1 MKPKILTTL
10 ELPKHA
16 LDILEKY
23 FIVEGGPDLVK
34 DRSKLLSMLED
45 KVGLLTAP
53 HIKVDSELFDHAPNL
68 MVVSTYSV
76 GFDHIDVNEAT
87 KRGIYVGY
95 TPGVLSDCVA
105 EVTWALILSTYKRIS
120 EAERI
125 VRARKW
131 VKGIYKEP
139 LGRDLKG
146 KTLGI
151 IGLGRIGRRVAEI
164 GRCFGMRVVYY
175 DIVRPPDA
183 EKLDF
188 EYCDL
193 DTLLKISDVVSIH
206 VPLLKETYHLI
217 DESKLRLM
225 KKDAIIVNTSRGA
238 VIDEKALIRALK
250 EGWIM
255 GAGLDV
261 FEQEPL
267 PLDSELLDMENV
279 VLSPHRGSASIE
291 TREAMLNLAVNN
303 LISVLKGQKPPALLN
318 PDVMKVRPLDKT
330 KVLQE

>member
-10 ELPKHA
+10 ELPKQA
-16 LDILEKY
+16 VETLEEY
-23 FIVEGGPDLVK
+23 FVVEGGPEMVK
-34 DRSKLLSMLED
+34 DRAGLLRALED

-53 HIKVDSELFDHAPNL
+53 HIKVDKELFDHAPNL
-68 MVVSTYSV
+68 KVVSTYSV
-76 GFDHIDVNEAT
+76 GFDHIDVEEAT
-87 KRGIYVGY
+87 RRGVYVGY

-105 EVTWALILSTYKRIS
+105 EVTWALILSTYKRMS

-131 VKGIYKEP
+131 VKGVYKEP

-164 GRCFGMRVVYY
+164 GRCFGMHVIYY
-175 DIVRPPDA
+175 DVVKPPDA

-193 DTLLKISDVVSIH
+193 ETLLRKADVVSVH

-217 DESKLRLM
+217 DENRLKMM

-238 VIDEKALIRALK
+238 VIDEKALVKALK

-291 TREAMLNLAVNN
+291 TRQAMLNLAIEN
-303 LISVLKGQKPPALLN
+303 LVSVLKGRMPPALLN
-318 PDVMKVRPLDKT
+318 PDVVKVRPLEKV

>member
-10 ELPKHA
+10 ELPSNA
-16 LDILEKY
+16 LEKLKEY
-23 FIVEGGPDLVK
+23 FIVEGGPDLIK
-34 DRSKLLSMLED
+34 DRVNLLNSLKD

-53 HIKVDSELFDHAPNL
+53 HIKVDKELFEHAPNL

-76 GFDHIDVNEAT
+76 GYDHIDVPEAT
-87 KRGIYVGY
+87 RRGIYVCY

-105 EVTWALILSTYKRIS
+105 EVTWGLILSTYKRIS

-164 GRCFGMRVVYY
+164 GRCFGMNVIYY
-175 DIVRPPDA
+175 DIVKPSDA
-183 EKLDF
+183 DKLDF
-188 EYCDL
+188 QYCDL
-193 DTLLKISDVVSIH
+193 ETLLKNADVVSVH
-206 VPLLKETYHLI
+206 VPLQKETYHLI

-225 KKDAIIVNTSRGA
+225 KRDAIIVNTSRGA
-238 VIDEKALIRALK
+238 VIDEKALIKALK

-261 FEQEPL
+261 FETEPL

-291 TREAMLNLAVNN
+291 TRTAMLNLAINN
-303 LISVLKGQKPPALLN
+303 LISVLKGEIPPALLN
-318 PDVMKVRPLDKT
+318 SDVVKVRPLSET
-330 KVLQE
+330 KVI

>member
-10 ELPKHA
+10 ELPDNA
-16 LDILEKY
+16 LEMLKKY
-23 FIVEGGPDLVK
+23 FTVEGGTELVK
-34 DRSKLLSMLED
+34 DRINLLNSLHD

-53 HIKVDSELFDHAPNL
+53 HIKVNGELFDNAPNL
-68 MVVSTYSV
+68 KVVSTYSV
-76 GFDHIDVNEAT
+76 GYDHIDVPEAT
-87 KRGIYVGY
+87 KRGIYVCY

-105 EVTWALILSTYKRIS
+105 EVTWALILSAYKRIS

-125 VRARKW
+125 VRSRKW

-164 GRCFGMRVVYY
+164 GRCFGMHIIYY
-175 DIVRPPDA
+175 DIVKPADA
-183 EKLDF
+183 DKLDF
-188 EYCDL
+188 EYYDIE
-193 DTLLKISDVVSIH
+193 TLLKNSDVVSVH
-206 VPLLKETYHLI
+206 VPLLKETFHLI
-217 DESKLRLM
+217 DESKLKLM

-238 VIDEKALIRALK
+238 VIDEKALIKALK
-250 EGWIM
+250 DGWIM

-261 FEQEPL
+261 FETEPL
-267 PLDSELLDMENV
+267 PLDSELLNMENV

-291 TREAMLNLAVNN
+291 TRTAMLNLAINN
-303 LISVLKGQKPPALLN
+303 LISVLKGEIPPALLN
-318 PDVMKVRPLDKT
+318 SDVIKIRPPEEAKVI
-330 KVLQE
+330 